1 LEKEISLGLMV
12 TQAQEMAKLMKPGS
26 QNKGSSCHEIKVYTA
41 ETRGVYV
48 GSRVVHL
55 ELEGEKGRSST
66 TSRGI

>member
-1 LEKEISLGLMV
+1 MY
-12 TQAQEMAKLMKPGS
+12 
-26 QNKGSSCHEIKVYTA
+26 EIKVYTA

>member
-1 LEKEISLGLMV
+1 MV

-26 QNKGSSCHEIKVYTA
+26 QNKGSVGWEDLMYEIKVYTA